1 MPVKIRLQR
10 HGRKGKP
17 IYHIVVADARAP
29 RDGRF
34 IERLGLYNPN
44 TNPATIDLNVDKS
57 VEWLFNG
64 AQPSD
69 TCRAILSYKGVLIKK
84 HLLEGVK
91 KEALTQEEAEKRFE
105 AWVASKETLINTK
118 VSSLSAADQKR
129 RRAAMEQEAKVKDA
143 RAAAILVK
151 NTPVVEEV
159 VEEAAT
165 EEVTEVV
172 ADDVTEVVA
181 EVVAE
186 VVVTAEVA
194 VEDAPVAEAVAE
206 AVAEE
211 APAAEAAAE
220 EAPAAEEEEKKEAG
234 AAE

>member
-118 VSSLSAADQKR
+118 VSNLSAADQKR
-129 RRAAMEQEAKVKDA
+129 RKAAMEQEAKVKDA

-151 NTPVVEEV
+151 NTLVA
-159 VEEAAT
+159 EEAAEEAAA

-172 ADDVTEVVA
+172 AEVAAEEVV
-181 EVVAE
+181 E
-186 VVVTAEVA
+186 AEVA
-194 VEDAPVAEAVAE
+194 VEEAPVAEE
-206 AVAEE
+206 VAEE
-211 APAAEAAAE
+211 APAAEEAAPAAE
-220 EAPAAEEEEKKEAG
+220 EAPAADEEEEKKEAG

>member
-118 VSSLSAADQKR
+118 VSNLSAADQKR
-129 RRAAMEQEAKVKDA
+129 RKAAMEHEAKVKDA

-151 NTPVVEEV
+151 NTLVA
-159 VEEAAT
+159 EEAAEEAAA

-172 ADDVTEVVA
+172 AEVAAEEVV
-181 EVVAE
+181 E
-186 VVVTAEVA
+186 AEVA
-194 VEDAPVAEAVAE
+194 VEEAPVAEE
-206 AVAEE
+206 VAEE
-211 APAAEAAAE
+211 APAAEEAAPAAE
-220 EAPAAEEEEKKEAG
+220 EAPAADEEEEKKEAG